1 MNFLIKKYNRFK
13 EIGLSETIF
22 FLKYRI
28 KYAYKM
34 KFGYFVHKKAK
45 LENRKLIEIKKYAE
59 IQEYVII
66 KTFRNSVKI
75 GKFTQ
80 INPFTVIYGGNGVII
95 GDNVMIAP
103 HCMIA
108 SGNHDYKQ
116 LDIPMRHAG
125 DLSKGPIL
133 IEDGVWIGAN
143 STIVDG
149 VTVGHNSV
157 VSANSVVIKNVAP
170 FDIVGGVPAKVISN
184 RIDASLG
191 RKLSSEERLIYI
203 ESYKKKYENFKQT

>member
-1 MNFLIKKYNRFK
+1 MNFLITKFNRLR

-22 FLKYRI
+22 ILKYRI

-34 KFGYFVHKKAK
+34 KFGYFVHRKAR
-45 LENRKLIEIKKYAE
+45 LENKKFIVIKKYAE

-66 KTFRNSVKI
+66 KTYRNPVEI

-80 INPFTVIYGGNGVII
+80 INPFTVIYGGNGVYI

-116 LDIPMRHAG
+116 LDKPMRHAG
-125 DLSKGPIL
+125 DLSKGPIV

-143 STIVDG
+143 STITDG
-149 VTVGHNSV
+149 ITIGHNAV
-157 VSANSVVIKNVAP
+157 VSANSVVTKNVAP

-184 RIDASLG
+184 RIDTSLN
-191 RKLSSEERLIYI
+191 RKLSYEERLVYVNR
-203 ESYKKKYENFKQT
+203 YKINI